1 MKTEPRFKIGQ
12 KFKPIGRK
20 YAQIRTIVDILKT
33 YNSAGELVEIRYV
46 SEHEFM
52 GQKVIDRNVVDS
64 TIARGLVE

>member
-20 YAQIRTIVDILKT
+20 HAQICTIVDILKT

-46 SEHEFM
+46 SEHEFL
-52 GQKVIDRNVVDS
+52 GQKVIDRNVVDT
-64 TIARGLVE
+64 TIARGLIK